1 MSDRLNRKDIRHD
14 KFVEDVGLAYG
25 FVAKNRSKL
34 FIAVGALFL
43 IAAALTALV
52 LQRSRQ
58 SVAASGKLAEAIE
71 IMEAPVAMT
80 PDQTTTGPQYK
91 SEAEKLSKAEPIFK
105 SIVDEYGS
113 TDVADVASLYLA
125 RIAASRGNVDQA
137 RPRLEEFI
145 EEHEDHV
152 LATSAKYSLYEIRI
166 AAGEGAQVA
175 QEIETEL
182 KDEDSLIP
190 TDAALALLG
199 RAYEQA
205 GNDEKSKEAYRRI
218 INEYPDS
225 AYTLDAQRKTLQ
237 G

>member
-1 MSDRLNRKDIRHD
+1 MSDRLNRKDIKHD

-25 FVAKNRSKL
+25 FVARNRSRL
-34 FIAVGALFL
+34 FLAIGALFL
-43 IAAALTALV
+43 LAAVLTAVV
-52 LQRSRQ
+52 LHRGRQ
-58 SVAASGKLAEAIE
+58 TVAASGKLAEAIE
-71 IMEAPVAMT
+71 IMEAPVALT
-80 PDQTTTGPQYK
+80 PDQTSTGPQYK
-91 SEAEKLSKAEPIFK
+91 SEAEKLGKAEPLFK

-125 RIAASRGNVDQA
+125 RIAASKGNIDEA
-137 RPRLEEFI
+137 RPRLEKFI
-145 EEHEDHV
+145 DEHDDHV
-152 LATSAKYSLYEIRI
+152 LASSAKYSLYEIRI

-175 QEIETEL
+175 QEIEAEL
-182 KDEDSLIP
+182 NDEKSLIP

-199 RAYEQA
+199 RAHEQA

-218 INEYPDS
+218 INEFPDS